1 MISGQD
7 HPELRPPGRSER
19 TAKKPAHP
27 SGKRYLLWG
36 LTSLL
41 LVLALLVLVVLPGK
55 IKERNQQL
63 KISLSETEITSPPA
77 RISVQDVAGVAQND
91 AGLALQSFLRLRA
104 QPDLQG
110 AEIWA
115 PEIWTTAIA
124 SAQQGDEHYGRR
136 RFKDAQSAYEAAS
149 LQLTALQKDRPHI
162 LAESLALGERLLGEN
177 KTSPAI
183 EAFERV
189 LAMQGDHQPAQ
200 AGLEQARVREQVLKL
215 MIEARQAESANKLDL
230 AADIYSSIVQLDM
243 NYVAAQTALVK
254 VTEILD
260 GQAYQ
265 AAMSQALN
273 YLESGNLNAAGIALN
288 TAAGIEPDTPALRDA
303 RKRLQEVRQELKL
316 SQLRSDAQKS
326 AADENWQDAISLYQQ
341 ALGIDGEASF
351 AQTGLVHA
359 KTRLQLNAQFNH
371 YLEAPERLSADEPLE
386 NARTLLEAN
395 PGVSKNEPGLSAKV
409 AALKEAIRLVSTPVT
424 LLIESDSQT
433 EVTIYHVGRL
443 GTFAQKK
450 ISLRPGRYT
459 VTGSR
464 PGYRD
469 VRKIITLSPQ
479 KSATVNVRCEEKI

>member
-1 MISGQD
+1 MNSGQD
-7 HPELRPPGRSER
+7 YPELSPPGR
-19 TAKKPAHP
+19 AKRSAIKPAQP

-36 LTSLL
+36 LASLL
-41 LVLALLVLVVLPGK
+41 FLLALLVLVVLPGK

-77 RISVQDVAGVAQND
+77 QISVQDVTGVAQND
-91 AGLALQSFLRLRA
+91 AGLALRAFLRLRA

-115 PEIWTTAIA
+115 PEIW
-124 SAQQGDEHYGRR
+124 SAATGSAEKGDDHYGRR
-136 RFKDAQSAYEAAS
+136 RFKDAQTAYEAAS
-149 LQLTALQKDRPHI
+149 FQLTALQKDRAQI

-189 LAMQGDHQPAQ
+189 LAMQEDHQPAQ
-200 AGLEQARVREQVLKL
+200 AGLEQARVRKQVLKL
-215 MIEARQAESANKLDL
+215 MEEARQAESSNRLDL
-230 AADIYSSIVQLDM
+230 AAEIYASIVQLDM
-243 NYVAAQTALVK
+243 NYDAAQTALAK

-288 TAAGIEPDTPALRDA
+288 TAAEIEPDTPALLDA

-316 SQLRSDAQKS
+316 SQLRSDARKS

-341 ALGIDGEASF
+341 ALSIDGEASF
-351 AQTGLVHA
+351 AQTGLTHA
-359 KTRLQLNAQFNH
+359 KTRLQLNAQLDH

-386 NARTLLEAN
+386 NARMLLQAN

-409 AALKEAIRLVSTPVT
+409 AALKEAVRLVSTPVT

-443 GTFAQKK
+443 GAFAQKK

-464 PGYRD
+464 SGYRD

-479 KSATVNVRCEEKI
+479 NSATVNVRCKEKI